1 VFTLECPTQ
10 TAIASVFACRD
21 LRRQHL
27 VCRFHIYQGVDI
39 ELSRDDI
46 GPLIQDAV
54 EYLVALYIENG
65 NGPTSDPSINV
76 LTGSVGPKFV
86 SIGVQI

>member
-1 VFTLECPTQ
+1 
-10 TAIASVFACRD
+10 
-21 LRRQHL
+21 
-27 VCRFHIYQGVDI
+27 
-39 ELSRDDI
+39 LSRDDI

-76 LTGSVGPKFV
+76 LTGSVGPKFGNPRPKALPRFGYFRRALC
-86 SIGVQI
+86 SWI